1 MSTTASAS
9 PSQRSPARRSP
20 ARRGLARPEWR
31 LEWEG
36 VDVTR
41 DLAGMALSIAYADHL
56 SGHSDTL
63 EVALEDADGRW
74 AGPWYPTKGDGL
86 SLAIGYAGEPHLP
99 CGDFVVDEMDLAG
112 PPDTLTVRCLAAG
125 IAGALRT
132 RRDRAFEATDL
143 AAVAHAVAAD
153 HGLEAIGIDAG
164 LAMERVSQ
172 TDETDLAFLTRL
184 AEEWGFV
191 FSVRGD
197 RLVFQP
203 LEEVEGQPASV
214 ALDRADLSDWRL
226 VDTTRLTYRACEV
239 SYFDPH
245 AGDTFTALVE
255 ADGAETAG
263 DTLRRTI
270 RSETAEQ
277 AEARARALLHR
288 ANARRATGTLTLP
301 GEPRLMAGL
310 VIDLAGLGRLDGR
323 WLIEA
328 SHHRLDRA
336 GGYATEIECRH
347 V

>member
-1 MSTTASAS
+1 MSKTASALL
-9 PSQRSPARRSP
+9 P
-20 ARRGLARPEWR
+20 RRGLARPEWR
-31 LEWEG
+31 LVWDG

-56 SGHSDTL
+56 SAHSDTL

-74 AGPWYPTKGDGL
+74 ADSWYPTKGDGL
-86 SLAIGYAGEPHLP
+86 SLAIGYAGEPYLP
-99 CGDFVVDEMDLAG
+99 CGDFVVDEIELAG

-143 AAVAHAVAAD
+143 AAVAAAVAAD
-153 HGLEAIGIDAG
+153 HGLEAIGLEDG

-172 TDETDLAFLTRL
+172 SAETDLAFLTRL

-197 RLVFQP
+197 LLIFQP
-203 LEEVEGQPASV
+203 LEEIEGQPASV
-214 ALDRADLSDWRL
+214 ALNRAALTEWRL

-245 AGDTFTALVE
+245 AGETFTALVE
-255 ADGAETAG
+255 AEGAEETAG
-263 DTLRRTI
+263 DTLRRAV
-270 RSETAEQ
+270 RSETAAQ

-301 GEPRLMAGL
+301 GEPMLMAGL
-310 VIDLAGLGRLDGR
+310 VIDLVGLGRMDGR

-328 SHHRLDRA
+328 SHHWLDRS
-336 GGYATEIECRH
+336 GGYTTEAEVRH